1 MQNKIFMLDINYNL
15 KTFSKSSKP
24 FVLFVSDKSLSKLIF
39 RQTYLCVRWKGPI
52 FYFFFQRST
61 KFSRAQYFCHLCE
74 YHCDTIEICIS
85 HIEDTRHSRL
95 AKKQELETTLY
106 HLPRPN
112 KKHLE
117 ALENLLLQIER
128 EVGLSTIEMIQRE
141 TIAR

>member
-1 MQNKIFMLDINYNL
+1 MYIL
-15 KTFSKSSKP
+15 
-24 FVLFVSDKSLSKLIF
+24 
-39 RQTYLCVRWKGPI
+39 
-52 FYFFFQRST
+52 YFLFFQRST

-141 TIAR
+141 TIARYSSN

>member
-1 MQNKIFMLDINYNL
+1 MCPL
-15 KTFSKSSKP
+15 KGSYI
-24 FVLFVSDKSLSKLIF
+24 LF
-39 RQTYLCVRWKGPI
+39 
-52 FYFFFQRST
+52 FFFQRST